1 MALSKITAASITD
14 NTITNTQINSS
25 AAIAKAKLAS
35 LDIVNADINAS
46 AAIAATK
53 IGTIAA
59 ANMPSGSV
67 VQMLQGYTKVNNEN
81 VTWNVSATGSSLY
94 STGINDRTY
103 VSARAITFTPKFSN
117 SILVCNGFIG
127 WSSGNTGN
135 TGAFGGIIT
144 YNDTTPMEISDYPW
158 YNSGS
163 AGPGSYP
170 MAGIV
175 CGTMTLSS
183 ASQCVI
189 RLRPFGYAESG
200 TITMRYKGHFLTVM
214 EIKA

>member
-1 MALSKITAASITD
+1 MAITTLGANSIG
-14 NTITNTQINSS
+14 
-25 AAIAKAKLAS
+25 S
-35 LDIVNADINAS
+35 L
-46 AAIAATK
+46 
-53 IGTIAA
+53 AA

-81 VTWNVSATGSSLY
+81 ITWTAGPTGSALY
-94 STGINDRTY
+94 GTGINDRTY

-127 WSSGNTGN
+127 WSSGNTGA

-163 AGPGSYP
+163 SGPGSYP

-175 CGTMTLSS
+175 CGTLTLSS

-200 TITMRYKGHFLTVM
+200 SGISMRFKGHFLTVM